1 MQITDSWNTQNGDL
15 RLRTKRRVNK
25 GIVEIIN
32 ENFYRD
38 CFYFVDSMY
47 IPTLKR
53 LNSLVT
59 SALLLDINVNDEI
72 RTVIIIK
79 DTITDAEKKAL
90 RREYPHW
97 WYVMMDST
105 RYNAIKS
112 RYLPGGGSMRGPIH
126 RWLAFDAKNGCNG
139 KIMSVNIPD
148 EPALRDEFNKK
159 YQLTHTIC
167 SAQSIRLAGIHT
179 DCTYHVIDDMMKIPP
194 IEESGGESSEQY
206 VVPSLSK

>member
-1 MQITDSWNTQNGDL
+1 MQVTDIWSTQNRDL
-15 RLRTKRRVNK
+15 LLRTKRYVNK

-32 ENFYRD
+32 ENFYPD

-47 IPTLKR
+47 IPTLRR

-90 RREYPHW
+90 RREYQQW

-148 EPALRDEFNKK
+148 DPALRDEFNEK

-167 SAQSIRLAGIHT
+167 SAQNIRLAGIRT
-179 DCTYHVIDDMMKIPP
+179 DCTYHVIDDMKKIPP
-194 IEESGGESSEQY
+194 LEE
-206 VVPSLSK
+206 